1 MAKRSLLLI
10 CAAAAVVAVAG
21 CGNSGKKTTTSGG
34 TTTSATTT
42 GTTASKLPQIIVFK
56 GPSAVSCGK
65 KGEIHTVVFVYKTR
79 NATSVEPEIDGEAPG
94 AQAGYDP
101 KGGKMRFDYIC
112 PGPHTL
118 TISAFNDAG
127 QSASR
132 SVGVVPED

>member
-1 MAKRSLLLI
+1 MAKRSILLI
-10 CAAAAVVAVAG
+10 CAAVALSAVAG
-21 CGNSGKKTTTSGG
+21 CGSSGKKTTSSGG
-34 TTTSATTT
+34 TTSATTT
-42 GTTASKLPQIIVFK
+42 KTTASKLPQIIVFK

-65 KGEIHTVVFVYKTR
+65 KGEVHSVVFVYKTR
-79 NATSVEPEIDGEAPG
+79 NATSVEPEIDGQSPG

-101 KGGKMRFDYIC
+101 KGGKMRFNYIC

>member
-1 MAKRSLLLI
+1 MAKRSILLI
-10 CAAAAVVAVAG
+10 CAAVALSAVAG
-21 CGNSGKKTTTSGG
+21 CGSSGKKTTSSGG
-34 TTTSATTT
+34 TTSATTT
-42 GTTASKLPQIIVFK
+42 KTTASKLPQIIVFK

-65 KGEIHTVVFVYKTR
+65 KGEVHSVVFVYKTR

>member
-1 MAKRSLLLI
+1 MAKRSLLLV
-10 CAAAAVVAVAG
+10 CAIAALVAVVG
-21 CGNSGKKTTTSGG
+21 CGSSGEKKTTTS
-34 TTTSATTT
+34 ATT
-42 GTTASKLPQIIVFK
+42 GTTASKLPRIIVFK
-56 GPSAVSCGK
+56 GPSAVPCGK
-65 KGEIHTVVFVYKTR
+65 KGEIHTLVFVYMTR

-101 KGGKMRFDYIC
+101 RGGKMRFNYIC

-118 TISAFNDAG
+118 TISAFNDSG